1 MYLKLLAL
9 FILWSKIDTVRAILL
24 SNFLLLPTS
33 IHLLFSRFKAIAC
46 DRLAISL
53 RPTSRD
59 LAYH

>member
-24 SNFLLLPTS
+24 SNCLLLPTS

-59 LAYH
+59 LGYH